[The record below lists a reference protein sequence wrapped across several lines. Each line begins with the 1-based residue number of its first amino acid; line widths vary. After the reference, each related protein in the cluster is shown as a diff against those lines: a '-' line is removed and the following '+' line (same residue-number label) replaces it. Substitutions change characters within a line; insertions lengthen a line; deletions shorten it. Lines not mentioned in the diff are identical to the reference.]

1 MGTGAKLKTAGI
13 EEGRG
18 VLGDKDEIRRATSSV
33 IDKAIARNLPGLQ
46 QIPTTEAEL
55 DVGTSSKELI
65 YTEDTA
71 RLYHYDALCD
81 EIYRVPVLII
91 MSPVARGYIL
101 DLAKGQSL
109 IEYLSLQ
116 GHDVFML
123 EWMEPRR
130 QHASLSFEDYASRL
144 VGNCVEKV
152 LETSGEP
159 DLTLVGYCMGGM
171 LASMYTAST
180 QNPAV
185 KNLACFT
192 TPYNADGMSLYKQWA
207 ESGGVDIDR
216 LVDELGVIPGDVVNN
231 SIQALRPLQKTA
243 GQLNLLNNIENDA
256 FVKAHLRFDHWATN
270 QLAVPGQLAKEL
282 FNEFL
287 LENKICKNEYVIGDK
302 KVDFGKITIPFL
314 HVAAEYDH
322 IVPSAASAGLVDAMG
337 SEDKQEIVVK
347 GGHVSLV
354 AGGNAIYRLWPQLDR
369 WLSSRGT

>member
-1 MGTGAKLKTAGI
+1 MSTVVTLKSEGI
-13 EEGRG
+13 D
-18 VLGDKDEIRRATSSV
+18 GDKSVVRDTEEIKRATSNLV
-33 IDKAIARNLPGLQ
+33 DQAIARNLPGLQ
-46 QIPTTEAEL
+46 QLPSTEAEL
-55 DVGTSSKELI
+55 DVGTSAKELV

-71 RLYHYDALCD
+71 RLYHYEALCE

-109 IEYLSLQ
+109 IEYLLLQ
-116 GHDVFML
+116 GHDVYML

-144 VGNCVEKV
+144 VGHCVEKV
-152 LETSGEP
+152 LEDTGEP
-159 DLTLVGYCMGGM
+159 DLTLIGYCMGGM

-180 QNPAV
+180 ENPAV

-192 TPYNADGMSLYKQWA
+192 TPYNADGMVLYKQWVEA
-207 ESGGVDIDR
+207 GAVDIER
-216 LVDELGVIPGDVVNN
+216 LIEELGNIPGDIVNN

-243 GQLNLLNNIENDA
+243 GQLNLLNNVENDA

-282 FNEFL
+282 FDEFL
-287 LENKICKNEYVIGDK
+287 RENKIYKNEYVIGDK
-302 KVDFGKITIPFL
+302 KVDFGKITVPFL

-322 IVPSAASAGLVDAMG
+322 IVPSAASNGLVDAMG
-337 SEDKQEIVVK
+337 SKDKQEIVVK

-354 AGGNAIYRLWPQLDR
+354 AGGNAIYRLWPQLDQ
-369 WLSSRGT
+369 WLSARAT

>member
-1 MGTGAKLKTAGI
+1 MATVSTLHTEPALSSNELLQSA
-13 EEGRG
+13 
-18 VLGDKDEIRRATSSV
+18 DEIRRTTAELV
-33 IDKAIARNLPGLQ
+33 EKAIARNLPDLEQ
-46 QIPTTEAEL
+46 LPSTEAEL
-55 DVGTSSKELI
+55 DVGTSGKELV

-71 RLYHYDALCD
+71 RLYHYDAMCD

-109 IEYLSLQ
+109 IEYLLLQ

-123 EWMEPRR
+123 EWTEPRR
-130 QHASLSFEDYASRL
+130 QHADLNFEDYVSRL
-144 VGNCVEKV
+144 VGNCVDKV
-152 LETSGEP
+152 VESTGEP

-171 LASMYTAST
+171 LATMYAASSE
-180 QNPAV
+180 NPAV

-192 TPYNADGMSLYKQWA
+192 TPFNADGMYLYKRWVEA
-207 ESGGVDIDR
+207 GAVDIDR
-216 LVDELGVIPGDVVNN
+216 LINELGNVPGDIVNS

-243 GQLNLLNNIENDA
+243 GQLQLLNNVENDA

-270 QLAVPGQLAKEL
+270 QLAVPGGLAKEL
-282 FNEFL
+282 FDRFL
-287 LENKICKNEYVIGDK
+287 GQNLFCKNDYPIGDK
-302 KVDFGKITIPFL
+302 RVDLSKITVPFL

-322 IVPSAASAGLVDAMG
+322 IVPSAASEGLVAAIG

-369 WLSSRGT
+369 WLSQRAV